1 MQLTS
6 PLNPLLTGDS
16 KSFEWAVYKQTGMIF
31 WPTFSFTL
39 RAKSHVFFPFPK
51 FSLSWTLKKTLAIK
65 NDVIQYK

>member
-6 PLNPLLTGDS
+6 AFIPLLTGDS

-39 RAKSHVFFPFPK
+39 RAKSHVFS
-51 FSLSWTLKKTLAIK
+51 FSLSFYKFDLKKKTLTIK
-65 NDVIQYK
+65 K